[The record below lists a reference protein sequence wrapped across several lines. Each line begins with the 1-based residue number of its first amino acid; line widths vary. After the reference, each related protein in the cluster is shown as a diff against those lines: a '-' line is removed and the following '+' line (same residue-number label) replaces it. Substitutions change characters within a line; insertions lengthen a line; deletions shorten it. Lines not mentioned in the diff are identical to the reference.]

1 MTIVPIRAVEVPPLV
16 PRPPLPGSA
25 GTCAPG
31 ILGVVILLR
40 TPVTWAIYGL
50 NAAWASVIY
59 LVGPISP
66 VLADDLGVPQSAA
79 GLLGTALAVGLT
91 TVVLLGPAAV
101 RRVGRD
107 GAMRWGLAGAS
118 VFLAGVVLVP
128 VVLDGAAAFA
138 AVLGLVLVVAAFG
151 GTALNAG
158 TARLAQAHP
167 RHSATVI
174 TESNAAAAW
183 VGLFSPLVLGAALSA
198 GLGWSVGVA
207 ACLAA
212 MLLSLLG
219 VVLADRIEA
228 TGEAR
233 GEVAPAPGP
242 ASAGSDPADEG
253 MAPLPDVGRGRLP
266 GTYWI
271 AMAALSAA
279 VATEFTVNF
288 WGSTLISQATGA
300 PAASAT
306 AAMFASVLGVA
317 IGRTIGP
324 WTIGRLGTHRSMLV
338 GFATSLVGFALLW
351 SAGVLVLSVA
361 GLLITGFGLATLFPL
376 LLDRGIVLSEGRPD
390 LAMSRASLVL
400 GLAVGTAP
408 LLLGW
413 LGGSTSVRVAL
424 LLVPV
429 MIVAGLVAV
438 ARSRPAARQ
447 PA

>member
-1 MTIVPIRAVEVPPLV
+1 MTLR
-16 PRPPLPGSA
+16 
-25 GTCAPG
+25 
-31 ILGVVILLR
+31 R
-40 TPVTWAIYGL
+40 TPVTWATYGL

-66 VLADDLGVPQSAA
+66 IVADDLGLPQSVA

-118 VFLAGVVLVP
+118 VFLVGVVLVP
-128 VVLDGAAAFA
+128 AVLDGAAAFA
-138 AVLGLVLVVAAFG
+138 VVLGLILVVAAFG
-151 GTALNAG
+151 GTALNAA
-158 TARLAQAHP
+158 TARLAHSHP

-183 VGLFSPLVLGAALSA
+183 VGLLSPLVLGVALSA
-198 GLGWSVGVA
+198 GLGWWVGVA

-212 MLLSLLG
+212 VLLSLLG
-219 VVLADRIEA
+219 LVVADHLESAAAAGAGAVPVPLPVLAD
-228 TGEAR
+228 TSD
-233 GEVAPAPGP
+233 EV
-242 ASAGSDPADEG
+242 
-253 MAPLPDVGRGRLP
+253 MAPIPAAGQGRLP
-266 GTYWI
+266 PNFWM
-271 AMAALSAA
+271 AMGALSAA

-288 WGSTLISQATGA
+288 WGSTLISDATGA
-300 PAASAT
+300 AT
-306 AAMFASVLGVA
+306 ATATGAMFASVLGVA

-324 WTIGRLGTHRSMLV
+324 WTIGRLGTHRSLLL
-338 GFATSLVGFALLW
+338 GFATSLAGFALLW
-351 SAGVLVLSVA
+351 SASLLAISVA
-361 GLLITGFGLATLFPL
+361 GLLLTGFGLATLFPL

-400 GLAVGTAP
+400 GLAVGSAP

-413 LGGSTSVRVAL
+413 LGNSISVRLAL

-438 ARSRPAARQ
+438 TRSRPAVPE

>member
-1 MTIVPIRAVEVPPLV
+1 VTVR
-16 PRPPLPGSA
+16 
-25 GTCAPG
+25 
-31 ILGVVILLR
+31 R
-40 TPVTWAIYGL
+40 TPITWATYGL

-66 VLADDLGVPQSAA
+66 ILADDLGVPQSVA

-128 VVLDGAAAFA
+128 AVLDGAVAFA
-138 AVLGLVLVVAAFG
+138 VVLGLVLVVAAFG
-151 GTALNAG
+151 GTALNAA
-158 TARLAQAHP
+158 TARLAQSHP
-167 RHSATVI
+167 RDSATVI

-183 VGLFSPLVLGAALSA
+183 VGLLSPLVLGAALSA
-198 GLGWSVGVA
+198 GLGWWVGVA

-212 MLLSLLG
+212 VLLSLLG
-219 VVLADRIEA
+219 VVVADQLEA
-228 TGEAR
+228 VAAAR
-233 GEVAPAPGP
+233 AGAVPVPVPAPV
-242 ASAGSDPADEG
+242 AADLAGEE

-266 GTYWI
+266 RTYWI
-271 AMAALSAA
+271 AMGALSAA

-288 WGSTLISQATGA
+288 WGSTLISDATGA
-300 PAASAT
+300 PTASAT

-324 WTIGRLGTHRSMLV
+324 WTIGRLGTHRSLLV

-351 SAGVLVLSVA
+351 SASVLALSVA
-361 GLLITGFGLATLFPL
+361 GLLLTGFGLATLFPL

-400 GLAVGTAP
+400 GLAVGSAP

-413 LGGSTSVRVAL
+413 LGGYSSVRVAL

-429 MIVAGLVAV
+429 MIVVGLVAV
-438 ARSRPAARQ
+438 ARSRPAVPD